1 VIRLSSEVDLSVLG
15 DLVIESVQE
24 GGDTWV
30 RVPRERWHD
39 AVSTCKTKL
48 GMDYFC
54 FLSSLD
60 WLDNPALAGEKV
72 WGSPPEEEAVT
83 ADGDAEESDDA
94 EASDDAEVEVEASPA
109 ESGLATGVAGGETRF
124 QVFCRLYSLKS
135 KAGITLKAD
144 LDDEA
149 PSVQS
154 ITDLYG
160 GADWHER
167 ESWEMYG
174 FNFEGHPGLRHIY
187 LPGEFEG
194 HPGRKDYPLLAR
206 EVKPWPGLVDVEPL
220 PGGGDEAEEAA
231 E

>member
-1 VIRLSSEVDLSVLG
+1 LSSAVDVDALG
-15 DLVIESVQE
+15 DLVIESVVD
-24 GGDTWV
+24 GADVTV
-30 RVPRERWHD
+30 RVPRDRWHE
-39 AVSTCKTKL
+39 AVSACKTKL

-72 WGSPPEEEAVT
+72 WGSPPE
-83 ADGDAEESDDA
+83 DAAPSDDTA
-94 EASDDAEVEVEASPA
+94 ADATASDDDAEVESTPA
-109 ESGLATGVAGGETRF
+109 ESGPATGVAGGETRF
-124 QVFCRLYSLKS
+124 QVFCRLYSLKA
-135 KAGITLKAD
+135 KTGITLKAD
-144 LDDEA
+144 LDDES

-154 ITDLYG
+154 ITDLYA

-174 FNFEGHPGLRHIY
+174 FNFEGHPGLRHLY

-194 HPGRKDYPLLAR
+194 YPGRKDYPLLAR

-220 PGGGDEAEEAA
+220 PGGGDEEGGDGE
-231 E
+231 